1 MKYLVLVLANLKRH
15 KLRTVLTMLSILV
28 AFLLFGYLAAIR
40 TAFTAGIDVA
50 DLDRLIVRHKVS
62 LIQLLPESYEARM
75 EQVDGVEQALGQTW
89 FGGYYQEQ
97 RNQFAQMPVKPDE
110 FLDVYPEY
118 VLSEPEREAWL
129 ATRTGAIAG
138 RQLAE
143 RYGWKVGDKVPITA
157 TIWTRSD
164 GSTVWDFD
172 LVGIYDAGEKGT
184 DTTQFFFRYDY
195 FDESRP
201 DWGRGLVG
209 WYTVRIDDPERTAEI
224 SAAIDAEFANSAAET
239 KAEPEGA
246 FLQGFA
252 NQIGDIGFIITS
264 IVGMVFFTI
273 LLVAGNTMAY
283 AVRERTNELAVLKAL
298 GFTDTGVLGLVL
310 GEALLLT
317 SVGGGLG
324 LILGW
329 VMVSAGDPTNG
340 FLPVFFI
347 PGRDMVIGVIL
358 IAVTAFV
365 AGILPALQAQ
375 RLRIA
380 DALRR

>member
-1 MKYLVLVLANLKRH
+1 MKYLVLILSNLKRH

-28 AFLLFGYLAAIR
+28 AFLLFAYLAAIR

-62 LIQLLPESYEARM
+62 LVQLLPASYEARI
-75 EQVDGVEQALGQTW
+75 EQIEGVDEAVGQTW

-97 RNQFAQMPVKPDE
+97 RNQFAQMPVNPEE
-110 FLDVYPEY
+110 FMDVYPEY
-118 VLSEPEREAWL
+118 VLTDEEREAWL
-129 ATRTGAIAG
+129 RTRTGAIAG
-138 RQLAE
+138 RQIAE

-157 TIWTRSD
+157 SIWTKAD
-164 GSTVWDFD
+164 GSQVWDFD
-172 LVGIYDAGEKGT
+172 LVGIYDAGKKGT
-184 DTTQFFFRYDY
+184 DDTQFFFRYDY

-201 DWGRGLVG
+201 EWGRGLVG
-209 WYTVRIDDPERTAEI
+209 WYTVRIDDPERSAEI
-224 SAAIDAEFANSAAET
+224 SAAIDAEFANSQAET

-252 NQIGDIGFIITS
+252 NQVGDIGFIMTS
-264 IVGMVFFTI
+264 IVAMVFFTI

-298 GFTDTGVLGLVL
+298 GFTDVGVLGLVL
-310 GEALLLT
+310 GEAFLLT
-317 SVGGGLG
+317 AIGGGLG
-324 LILGW
+324 LLLGW
-329 VMVSAGDPTNG
+329 LMVKGGDPTNG
-340 FLPVFFI
+340 MLPVFFI
-347 PGRDMVIGVIL
+347 PQKDMVIGIVL
-358 IAVTAFV
+358 VAVTALV

>member
-1 MKYLVLVLANLKRH
+1 MKYLALILSNLKRH
-15 KLRTVLTMLSILV
+15 KLRTALTMLSILV

-62 LIQLLPESYEARM
+62 LVQMLPASYEARM
-75 EQVDGVEQALGQTW
+75 EQIEGVDEVVGQTW

-110 FLDVYPEY
+110 FMDMYPEY
-118 VLSEPEREAWL
+118 VLDEDEKEAWL
-129 ATRTGAIAG
+129 STRTGAIAG
-138 RQLAE
+138 RQIAE
-143 RYGWKVGDKVPITA
+143 RFGWKVGDKVPITA
-157 TIWTRSD
+157 TIWPMAD
-164 GSTVWDFD
+164 GSQTWDFD
-172 LVGIYDAGEKGT
+172 LVGIYEAGEKGT
-184 DTTQFFFRYDY
+184 DDTQFFFRYDY

-201 DWGRGLVG
+201 DWGKGLVG
-209 WYTVRIDDPERTAEI
+209 WYTVRIDDPELSVEV
-224 SAAIDAEFANSAAET
+224 SAAIDAEFANSQAET

-252 NQIGDIGFIITS
+252 NQIGDIGFIMTS

-283 AVRERTNELAVLKAL
+283 AVRERTNELAVLKAV
-298 GFTDTGVLGLVL
+298 GFTDMGVLGLVL
-310 GEALLLT
+310 GESFLLT
-317 SVGGGLG
+317 AIGGGIG
-324 LILGW
+324 LALSW
-329 VMVSAGDPTNG
+329 LMVSAGDPTKG
-340 FLPVFFI
+340 FLSIFFI
-347 PGRDMVIGVIL
+347 PNRDLILGVIL
-358 IAVTAFV
+358 IGVTAFV

-375 RLRIA
+375 RLHIA